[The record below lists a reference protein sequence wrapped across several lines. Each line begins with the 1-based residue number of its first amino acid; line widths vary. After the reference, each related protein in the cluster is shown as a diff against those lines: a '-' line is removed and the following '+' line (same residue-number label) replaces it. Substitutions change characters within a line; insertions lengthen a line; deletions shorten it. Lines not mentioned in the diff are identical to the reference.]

1 LWEEQVEENMNG
13 ILNWDFI
20 WTKPLQD
27 MQKMVKER
35 KRRGDRKN
43 YKEKIDHE
51 IAHYTSEDVIERIE
65 ERFFADG
72 LSGNARKTFSSLRN
86 RFVFLMTSHGILRGE
101 SVFNGCTPCCWA
113 CLPVVMLVERLL
125 DLLLVHMVVERAS
138 Y

>member
-101 SVFNGCTPCCWA
+101 SVFNGCTPCC
-113 CLPVVMLVERLL
+113 
-125 DLLLVHMVVERAS
+125 
-138 Y
+138 